1 MKGKFVRTIIVAKA
15 QRRYYAVSLLT
26 ISAMLVSLF
35 TLNACSEKNP
45 PDAQFETRLKAL
57 EAGAPGVG
65 TIMSGVQ
72 LHFAKLYFA
81 GKAQNW
87 PLAEFE
93 LHEVEENLD
102 RAAALRPEEYGTNLV
117 GLNDAFKQTQLA
129 ALKTAAQNKDWNA
142 FQSAYTEAIWTC
154 NGCHEET
161 NRPFIIITVPTI
173 PPVPNQQWEPP
184 TPSSE
189 K

>member
-1 MKGKFVRTIIVAKA
+1 MKTTIIAKGL
-15 QRRYYAVSLLT
+15 RFFHVIYSLSVLT
-26 ISAMLVSLF
+26 GLALF
-35 TLNACSEKNP
+35 LLASGCNEKKT
-45 PDAQFETRLKAL
+45 PDAQVEARLKAL
-57 EAGAPGVG
+57 EAGAPGMG
-65 TIMSGVQ
+65 TVMSGVQ

-93 LHEVEENLD
+93 LHEVEENMD
-102 RAAALRPEEYGTNLV
+102 RGVALRPEEHGTNLA

-129 ALKTAAQNKDWNA
+129 ALRTATQNKDWSA
-142 FQSAYTEAIWTC
+142 FQSAYTEAVGVC

-161 NRPFIIITVPTI
+161 ARPFIVITVPAA

-184 TPSSE
+184 TNLSG

>member
-1 MKGKFVRTIIVAKA
+1 MRTTIVAKA
-15 QRRYYAVSLLT
+15 QERSCVISLLT
-26 ISAMLVSLF
+26 VSAALALLF
-35 TLNACSEKNP
+35 MANGCNEKKS
-45 PDAQFETRLKAL
+45 PDAQLEARLKAL

-102 RAAALRPEEYGTNLV
+102 RAVALRPEEHGTNLV
-117 GLNDAFKQTQLA
+117 GLNDGFKQTQLA
-129 ALKTAAQNKDWNA
+129 ALKVATQNKDWTA
-142 FQSAYTEAIWTC
+142 FQSAYTEAVGVC

-161 NRPFIIITVPTI
+161 NRPFIVITVPAA
-173 PPVPNQQWEPP
+173 PPVPNQQWESPANP
-184 TPSSE
+184 SE

>member
-1 MKGKFVRTIIVAKA
+1 MKTTIMTKA
-15 QRRYYAVSLLT
+15 QRRFCAISLLT
-26 ISAMLVSLF
+26 ISAGLALFFLVSGC
-35 TLNACSEKNP
+35 NEKKT
-45 PDAQFETRLKAL
+45 PDVQVEARLKAL

-93 LHEVEENLD
+93 LHEVEENMD
-102 RAAALRPEEYGTNLV
+102 RGVALRPEEHGTNLA

-129 ALKTAAQNKDWNA
+129 ALRTATQNKDWSA
-142 FQSAYTEAIWTC
+142 FQSAYTEAVGVC

-161 NRPFIIITVPTI
+161 ARPFIVITVPAA

>member
-1 MKGKFVRTIIVAKA
+1 MKTTIATKV
-15 QRRYYAVSLLT
+15 QRLFCAIYLLT
-26 ISAMLVSLF
+26 VSAGLALLF
-35 TLNACSEKNP
+35 MASGCSEKKTP
-45 PDAQFETRLKAL
+45 EAQVEARLKAL
-57 EAGAPGVG
+57 ETGAPGMG
-65 TIMSGVQ
+65 TVTSGVQ

-87 PLAEFE
+87 ELAKFE

-102 RAAALRPEEYGTNLV
+102 RAVALRPEEHGTNLI
-117 GLNDAFKQTQLA
+117 GLNDGFKQTQLA
-129 ALKTAAQNKDWNA
+129 ALKGAAQRKDWNT
-142 FQSAYTEAIWTC
+142 FQTAYTEAIGVC

-161 NRPFIIITVPTI
+161 ARPFIIITVPAA

-184 TPSSE
+184 APASE

>member
-1 MKGKFVRTIIVAKA
+1 MKTTIVAKA
-15 QRRYYAVSLLT
+15 QRRFYVISLLT
-26 ISAMLVSLF
+26 ASAGLALLVML
-35 TLNACSEKNP
+35 NGCNEKKT
-45 PDAQFETRLKAL
+45 PDAQVEARLKAL

-102 RAAALRPEEYGTNLV
+102 RAVALRPEEYGTNLV

-129 ALKTAAQNKDWNA
+129 ALRTATQNKDWNA

-161 NRPFIIITVPTI
+161 NRPFIVMTVPTI
-173 PPVPNQQWEPP
+173 PPVPNQQWESPANP
-184 TPSSE
+184 SE

>member
-1 MKGKFVRTIIVAKA
+1 MKTTIIAKGL
-15 QRRYYAVSLLT
+15 RFFHVIYSLSVLT
-26 ISAMLVSLF
+26 GLALF
-35 TLNACSEKNP
+35 LLASGCNEKKT
-45 PDAQFETRLKAL
+45 PDAQVEARLKAL
-57 EAGAPGVG
+57 EAGAPGMG
-65 TIMSGVQ
+65 TVMSGVQ

-81 GKAQNW
+81 GKAKNSE
-87 PLAEFE
+87 LAEFE

-102 RAAALRPEEYGTNLV
+102 KAVTLRPEEQGTNLV
-117 GLNDAFKQTQLA
+117 GLNDGFKQTQLA
-129 ALKTAAQNKDWNA
+129 ALKMAAQQKDWTT
-142 FQSAYTEAIWTC
+142 FQAAYTEAIGVC

-161 NRPFIIITVPTI
+161 GHPFIVITVPAA

>member
-1 MKGKFVRTIIVAKA
+1 MKTTIVTKVR
-15 QRRYYAVSLLT
+15 RLFYAVAFTAFAGL
-26 ISAMLVSLF
+26 ALF
-35 TLNACSEKNP
+35 FLFSGCHETKTK
-45 PDAQFETRLKAL
+45 DAQVEARLKAL

-102 RAAALRPEEYGTNLV
+102 KAVELRPEENGTNLV
-117 GLNDAFKQTQLA
+117 GLKDGFKQTQLA
-129 ALKTAAQNKDWNA
+129 ALGTAAQHKDWSA
-142 FQSAYTEAIWTC
+142 FQSAYTEGIGVC

-161 NRPFIIITVPTI
+161 TRPFIIITVPAV
-173 PPVPNQQWEPP
+173 PPVPNQQWELP
-184 TPSSE
+184 TLSSE

>member
-1 MKGKFVRTIIVAKA
+1 M
-15 QRRYYAVSLLT
+15 
-26 ISAMLVSLF
+26 
-35 TLNACSEKNP
+35 
-45 PDAQFETRLKAL
+45 RLKAL
-57 EAGAPGVG
+57 EAAAPGVG
-65 TIMSGVQ
+65 TIMSSVQ

-87 PLAEFE
+87 QLAEFE

-102 RAAALRPEEYGTNLV
+102 KAVTLRPEEQGTNLV
-117 GLNDAFKQTQLA
+117 GLNDGFKQTQLA
-129 ALKTAAQNKDWNA
+129 ALNRAAQNKDWSA
-142 FQSAYTEAIWTC
+142 FQSAYTEAIGVC

-161 NRPFIIITVPTI
+161 TRPFIVITVPAA

-184 TPSSE
+184 THSSE

>member
-1 MKGKFVRTIIVAKA
+1 MKTIIMTKV
-15 QRRYYAVSLLT
+15 RRRFYAISLLT
-26 ISAMLVSLF
+26 ASAGLVFLFML
-35 TLNACSEKNP
+35 NGCNEKKT
-45 PDAQFETRLKAL
+45 PDAQLEARLKAL
-57 EAGAPGVG
+57 EAGAPGMG

-93 LHEVEENLD
+93 LHEVEENMD
-102 RAAALRPEEYGTNLV
+102 RGVALRPEEHGTNLV

-129 ALKTAAQNKDWNA
+129 ALKTAAQNKDWSA
-142 FQSAYTEAIWTC
+142 FQSAYTEAVGVC

-161 NRPFIIITVPTI
+161 ARPFIVITVPAA
-173 PPVPNQQWEPP
+173 PPVPNQQWE
-184 TPSSE
+184 TPVLSSE

>member
-1 MKGKFVRTIIVAKA
+1 MKTTITAKV
-15 QRRYYAVSLLT
+15 QRRFYAISLLT
-26 ISAMLVSLF
+26 LSAGLVLLF
-35 TLNACSEKNP
+35 MVSGCNEKKT
-45 PDAQFETRLKAL
+45 PDAQLEARLKAL
-57 EAGAPGVG
+57 EAAAPGVG
-65 TIMSGVQ
+65 EIMSGVQ

-87 PLAEFE
+87 GLAEFE
-93 LHEVEENLD
+93 LHEIEENLD
-102 RAAALRPEEYGTNLV
+102 KAVTLRPEENGTNLV
-117 GLNDAFKQTQLA
+117 GLADGFKQTQLA
-129 ALKTAAQNKDWNA
+129 ALGTAAQHKDWSA
-142 FQSAYTEAIWTC
+142 FQSAYTEAIGVC

-161 NRPFIIITVPTI
+161 TRPFIVITVPAA